1 MTSGTTHRIPGTL
14 PPQATGFVGRQAEIA
29 QVRAALMGSRLV
41 TIVGTGGVGKTRVAV
56 RVAAQSAGRFP
67 DGVHLVE
74 LSAVRDP
81 LLLAS
86 TVAAALGLPA
96 EDARPQLAAVLDYLR
111 ERALLLILDTCEHL
125 VDACAALAAEVL
137 REAPSVTVLATSRQ
151 PLDVRAESTFQL
163 RPLPVPEAGDEA
175 SDSDAVAL
183 FAQRAAAVVDG
194 FTITLENRAEVS
206 GVCRALDGIPLAIE
220 LATVRLRALP
230 LDQMASRLD
239 ERFHV
244 LTGGRRGGLARH
256 QTLRAAIEWSHDLCT
271 PTEQVV
277 WARLSVFAGAFDLA
291 AAAAVCA
298 DDELSRAQVVESLI
312 GLAEKSVL
320 VTEPA
325 HEPEAEKSVLVTE
338 SAQEPGAE
346 AEADGRTRYR
356 MLDTLREFG
365 AEQLAEFGRVAA
377 VRRRLVAHYLALAQ
391 RWGDN
396 PMREQ
401 LPQYRALSR
410 AHANLRAAIDYALS
424 LRGND
429 SAAITIATS
438 LMLYWRLSGR
448 LREGEYWLNR
458 VLERCPRPSPA
469 RARVLA
475 VRGYVTALLGD
486 LPAARADAEAAVAM
500 ATAFGDM
507 AVCGRAYVTLH
518 RTLAWSGNLAEADET
533 AATAVSCLGS
543 VGDAFGLAAIDVQ
556 TAAQHLHSARPD
568 LAIDR
573 CVEGIARLPAR
584 EHWATGL
591 LLAGQGLGHL
601 LRGELG
607 QGAVAARR
615 GLSLEYELG
624 DMGSTAYA
632 LGTLG
637 FLAAAQRQY
646 ERAALLFGGSA
657 PLWERIGPWYTGA
670 PALVALHRISER
682 AAQDG
687 LGEER
692 YWQLREHAAATPLDQ
707 IIRFALADVDDLE
720 ARSCP
725 GGETAPQLE
734 PVVETGALI
743 PAPAKREA
751 RAARRDG
758 VG

>member
-1 MTSGTTHRIPGTL
+1 MTSGTTHRMPGTL

-29 QVRAALMGSRLV
+29 HVSAALTRSRLV

-56 RVAAQSAGRFP
+56 RVAAQTTGRYA

-86 TVAAALGLPA
+86 TVAASLGLPA
-96 EDARPQLAAVLDYLR
+96 EDTRPQLAAVLDYLR
-111 ERALLLILDTCEHL
+111 ERTLLLILDTCEHL
-125 VDACAALAAEVL
+125 IHGCALLAAEVL
-137 REAPSVTVLATSRQ
+137 REAPAVTLLLTSRQ
-151 PLDVRAESTFQL
+151 PLDARGESVFSL
-163 RPLPVPEAGDEA
+163 HPLPVPEVGEET

-183 FAQRAAAVVDG
+183 FAQRAAAVVAG
-194 FTITLENRAEVS
+194 FTVTSENRAEVI

-230 LDQMASRLD
+230 LDQMASHLD

-244 LTGGRRGGLARH
+244 LTGGKRAGLARH
-256 QTLRAAIEWSHDLCT
+256 QTLRAAIGWSYGLCT
-271 PTEQVV
+271 PAERVV
-277 WARLSVFAGAFDLA
+277 WARLSVFAGPFDLA
-291 AAAAVCA
+291 AALAVCA
-298 DDELSRAQVVESLI
+298 DDELSREQVVESLI

-320 VTEPA
+320 VAEPPA
-325 HEPEAEKSVLVTE
+325 APEA
-338 SAQEPGAE
+338 AE
-346 AEADGRTRYR
+346 HIRHR
-356 MLDTLREFG
+356 MLDTLREYG
-365 AEQLAEFGRVAA
+365 AERLAESGRVAA
-377 VRRRLVAHYLALAQ
+377 VRRRLVAHYLAMAQ

-401 LPQYRALSR
+401 LPQYHALSR
-410 AHANLRAAIDYALS
+410 AHANLRAAIEYALG

-429 SAAITIATS
+429 SAAIAIATS

-448 LREGEYWLNR
+448 LREGEYWLNL

-486 LPAARADAEAAVAM
+486 LQAAHSDARAGVAM

-507 AVCGRAYVTLH
+507 AVCARAYITLH

-533 AATAVSCLGS
+533 AGSAVSCLGS
-543 VGDAFGLAAIDVQ
+543 VGDGFGLAAIDIQ
-556 TAAQHLHSARPD
+556 TAAQHLHAARPD
-568 LAIDR
+568 LAIER
-573 CVEGIARLPAR
+573 CAMGISRLPAD

-607 QGAVAARR
+607 DGTVAARR

-624 DMGSTAYA
+624 DLGGTAYA

-637 FLAAAQRQY
+637 FLAAAQRRYQ
-646 ERAALLFGGSA
+646 RAALLFGGSA
-657 PLWERIGPWYTGA
+657 PLWERIGPWYTGT

-692 YWQLREHAAATPLDQ
+692 YWQLRERAAATPLDQ
-707 IIRFALADVDDLE
+707 VIRFALADVDDTADPPDLNNLDAE
-720 ARSCP
+720 AGARREP
-725 GGETAPQLE
+725 GPRAKPAAG
-734 PVVETGALI
+734 TGA
-743 PAPAKREA
+743 
-751 RAARRDG
+751 
-758 VG
+758 

>member
-1 MTSGTTHRIPGTL
+1 MTSGTTHRMAGTL

-29 QVRAALMGSRLV
+29 HVSAALAESRLV

-56 RVAAQSAGRFP
+56 RVAAQTSDRYP

-86 TVAAALGLPA
+86 TLAASLGLSA
-96 EDARPQLAAVLDYLR
+96 EDTRPQLAAVLDYLR
-111 ERALLLILDTCEHL
+111 ERTLLLILDTCEHL
-125 VDACAALAAEVL
+125 INACALMAAEVL
-137 REAPSVTVLATSRQ
+137 RGAPAVTLLATSRQ
-151 PLDVRAESTFQL
+151 PLDVHGESVFRL
-163 RPLPVPEAGDEA
+163 HPLPVPGVSEET

-183 FAQRAAAVVDG
+183 FAQRAAAVIDG
-194 FTITLENRAEVS
+194 FTVTSENRVDVI

-230 LDQMASRLD
+230 VDQMASRLD
-239 ERFHV
+239 DRFEV
-244 LTGGRRGGLARH
+244 LTGGKRAGLARH
-256 QTLRAAIEWSHDLCT
+256 QTLRAAIEWSHHLCT

-277 WARLSVFAGAFDLA
+277 WARLSVFAGPFDLA
-291 AAAAVCA
+291 AAATVCA
-298 DDELSRAQVVESLI
+298 DDELSRERVAESLI
-312 GLAEKSVL
+312 GLARKSVL
-320 VTEPA
+320 VTEP
-325 HEPEAEKSVLVTE
+325 
-338 SAQEPGAE
+338 SAEPGAE
-346 AEADGRTRYR
+346 AAERIRHR
-356 MLDTLREFG
+356 MLETLREFG
-365 AEQLAEFGRVAA
+365 AERLAESGSVAV
-377 VRRRLVAHYLALAQ
+377 VRRRLVAHYLAMAQ

-401 LPQYRALSR
+401 LPQYHALSR
-410 AHANLRAAIDYALS
+410 AHANLRAAIDYALG

-429 SAAITIATS
+429 SAAIAIATS

-448 LREGEYWLNR
+448 LREGEYWLNL

-486 LPAARADAEAAVAM
+486 LHAAHTDAKVGAAM
-500 ATAFGDM
+500 ATAFGDV
-507 AVCGRAYVTLH
+507 AVCARAYITLH
-518 RTLAWSGNLAEADET
+518 RTLAWTGNLAEADEIAGS
-533 AATAVSCLGS
+533 AASGPGS
-543 VGDAFGLAAIDVQ
+543 VDDTFGLAAIDMQ

-568 LAIDR
+568 LAIER
-573 CVEGIARLPAR
+573 CAEGISRLPAD

-607 QGAVAARR
+607 DGTVVTRR

-624 DMGSTAYA
+624 DLGGTAYA

-637 FLAAAQRQY
+637 FLAAAQRRHQ
-646 ERAALLFGGSA
+646 RAALLFGGSA
-657 PLWERIGPWYTGA
+657 PLWEQIGPWYTGA

-692 YWQLREHAAATPLDQ
+692 YWQLRERAAGTPLDQ
-707 IIRFALADVDDLE
+707 VIRFALADDDDLE
-720 ARSCP
+720 AASGACGQADP
-725 GGETAPQLE
+725 GLK
-734 PVVETGALI
+734 PVA
-743 PAPAKREA
+743 EA
-751 RAARRDG
+751 DA
-758 VG
+758 

>member
-1 MTSGTTHRIPGTL
+1 MTSGTTHRLPGTL
-14 PPQATGFVGRQAEIA
+14 PPQTTGFVGRQVELAE
-29 QVRAALMGSRLV
+29 VSAALTRSRLV
-41 TIVGTGGVGKTRVAV
+41 TIVGTGGVGKTRLAM
-56 RVAAQSAGRFP
+56 RVAAQSTGRFP

-74 LSAVRDP
+74 LSAVRDS

-86 TVAAALGLPA
+86 TVAASLGLPA
-96 EDARPQLAAVLDYLR
+96 EGARPQLAAVLDYLR

-125 VDACAALAAEVL
+125 IDACAVLAGEVL
-137 REAPSVTVLATSRQ
+137 REAPDVTVLATSRQ
-151 PLDVRAESTFQL
+151 PLDVPAESSFQL
-163 RPLPVPEAGDEA
+163 RPLPVPEVDDET

-194 FTITLENRAEVS
+194 FKVTRENRADVI

-244 LTGGRRGGLARH
+244 LTGGRRAGLPRH
-256 QTLRAAIEWSHDLCT
+256 QTLRAAIEWSHELCT
-271 PTEQVV
+271 PVERVV

-291 AAAAVCA
+291 AAAAVCG
-298 DDELSRAQVVESLI
+298 DDELSRAHVVESLT

-320 VTEPA
+320 VTGA
-325 HEPEAEKSVLVTE
+325 AAEPEA
-338 SAQEPGAE
+338 AAE
-346 AEADGRTRYR
+346 TDGRTRYL

-365 AEQLAEFGRVAA
+365 AERLAESGRVAA

-410 AHANLRAAIDYALS
+410 AHANLRAAIDYALG

-486 LPAARADAEAAVAM
+486 LHAAHTDAEAGVAM
-500 ATAFGDM
+500 AIAFGDM

-518 RTLAWSGNLAEADET
+518 RTLAWSGNLAEADEM
-533 AATAVSCLGS
+533 AGTAVSCLDS

-556 TAAQHLHSARPD
+556 TAALHLHSARPD
-568 LAIDR
+568 LTIER
-573 CVEGIARLPAR
+573 CAEGIARLPAC

-601 LRGELG
+601 LRGELVEG
-607 QGAVAARR
+607 TVAAGR

-624 DMGSTAYA
+624 DMGAAAYA

-637 FLAAAQRQY
+637 FLAAAQRRY

-657 PLWERIGPWYTGA
+657 PLWERIGPWYTGT

-692 YWQLREHAAATPLDQ
+692 YWRLREHAAAAPLDQ
-707 IIRFALADVDDLE
+707 IIRFALADVDDLDAE
-720 ARSCP
+720 SGA
-725 GGETAPQLE
+725 GGETDPRLK
-734 PVVETGALI
+734 
-743 PAPAKREA
+743 PAPEA
-751 RAARRDG
+751 GA
-758 VG
+758 

>member
-1 MTSGTTHRIPGTL
+1 MTSGTTYRIPGPL

-29 QVRAALMGSRLV
+29 QVSVALMESRLV

-56 RVAAQSAGRFP
+56 HVAAQTTGRYS
-67 DGVHLVE
+67 DGVHQVE

-86 TVAAALGLPA
+86 TVAASLGLPA

-125 VDACAALAAEVL
+125 VDACAALAAAVL
-137 REAPSVTVLATSRQ
+137 REAPAVTMLATSRQ
-151 PLDVRAESTFQL
+151 PLDVRGASTFQL
-163 RPLPVPEAGDEA
+163 RPLPVPSVGDEA

-183 FAQRAAAVVDG
+183 FAQRAAAVISG
-194 FTITLENRAEVS
+194 FAITRENRADVI

-239 ERFHV
+239 DRLHV
-244 LTGGRRGGLARH
+244 LTGGKRAGLPRH

-277 WARLSVFAGAFDLA
+277 WARLSVFAGTFDLA
-291 AAAAVCA
+291 AAVAVCA
-298 DDELSRAQVVESLI
+298 DEELSPKQVGESLI
-312 GLAEKSVL
+312 ALAEKSVL
-320 VTEPA
+320 VAEPTA
-325 HEPEAEKSVLVTE
+325 ESEAGS
-338 SAQEPGAE
+338 E
-346 AEADGRTRYR
+346 AGYEAGEHARYR

-365 AEQLAEFGRVAA
+365 AERLAEFGRVAA
-377 VRRRLVAHYLALAQ
+377 VRRRLVGHYLALAQ
-391 RWGDN
+391 RWGDDAMN
-396 PMREQ
+396 EQ
-401 LPQYRALSR
+401 LPQYRALGR
-410 AHANLRAAIDYALS
+410 EHANLRAAIDYALG

-429 SAAITIATS
+429 SAAISIATS

-458 VLERCPRPSPA
+458 VLDRCPRPSPA

-475 VRGYVTALLGD
+475 VRAYVTALLGD
-486 LPAARADAEAAVAM
+486 LHAAHTDSKAAVAM
-500 ATAFGDM
+500 ATAYSDM
-507 AVCGRAYVTLH
+507 AACGRAYVTLH
-518 RTLAWSGNLAEADET
+518 RTLAWSGSLAEADET
-533 AATAVSCLGS
+533 AGSAASCLGS
-543 VGDAFGLAAIDVQ
+543 VGDAFGLAALDVQ
-556 TAAQHLHSARPD
+556 AAAQHLHAARPD
-568 LAIDR
+568 LAIER
-573 CVEGIARLPAR
+573 CAEGIARLPAT

-601 LRGELG
+601 LRGELDDG
-607 QGAVAARR
+607 ILAARR

-637 FLAAAQRQY
+637 FLAAAQLRY

-657 PLWERIGPWYTGA
+657 PLWERIGPWYTGT

-682 AAQDG
+682 VAQDG

-692 YWQLREHAAATPLDQ
+692 YWQLQERASAAPVDQ
-707 IIRFALADVDDLE
+707 IIRFALADADDL
-720 ARSCP
+720 ADLDADTGAC
-725 GGETAPQLE
+725 GEPDPRLK
-734 PVVETGALI
+734 PVQETGA
-743 PAPAKREA
+743 
-751 RAARRDG
+751 
-758 VG
+758 

>member
-29 QVRAALMGSRLV
+29 QVSVALMESRLV
-41 TIVGTGGVGKTRVAV
+41 TIVGVGGVGKTRVAV
-56 RVAAQSAGRFP
+56 RVAAQTAGRYP

-81 LLLAS
+81 QLLAS
-86 TVAAALGLPA
+86 TVAASLGLPA

-137 REAPSVTVLATSRQ
+137 REAPAVTLLATSRQ
-151 PLDVRAESTFQL
+151 PLDVPGASAFQL
-163 RPLPVPEAGDEA
+163 RPLHVPAVGDQA

-183 FAQRAAAVVDG
+183 FGQRAAAVIDG
-194 FTITLENRAEVS
+194 FAITSANRADVI

-239 ERFHV
+239 DRFHV
-244 LTGGRRGGLARH
+244 LTGGKRAGLPRH

-277 WARLSVFAGAFDLA
+277 WARLSVFAGTFDLA
-291 AAAAVCA
+291 AAVAVCA
-298 DDELSRAQVVESLI
+298 DEELSAKQVGESLTA
-312 GLAEKSVL
+312 LAEKSVL
-320 VTEPA
+320 VAEPTA
-325 HEPEAEKSVLVTE
+325 EPEGGS
-338 SAQEPGAE
+338 E
-346 AEADGRTRYR
+346 AGSEADEHPRYR

-365 AEQLAEFGRVAA
+365 AERLAEFGRVAA
-377 VRRRLVAHYLALAQ
+377 ARRRLVAHYLALAQ
-391 RWGDN
+391 RWGDDAMN
-396 PMREQ
+396 EQ
-401 LPQYRALSR
+401 LPQYRALGR
-410 AHANLRAAIDYALS
+410 EHANLRAAIDYALG

-429 SAAITIATS
+429 SAAISIATS

-458 VLERCPRPSPA
+458 VLDRCPRPSPA

-486 LPAARADAEAAVAM
+486 LHAAHGDAEAAVAM
-500 ATAFGDM
+500 AIAFGDM

-518 RTLAWSGNLAEADET
+518 RTLAWSGSLAEADEL
-533 AATAVSCLGS
+533 AGTAVSCLGS
-543 VGDAFGLAAIDVQ
+543 VGDTFGLAAIDVQ
-556 TAAQHLHSARPD
+556 TAALHLHCARPD
-568 LAIDR
+568 QAIER
-573 CVEGIARLPAR
+573 CAEGIARLPAT

-601 LRGELG
+601 LRGELED
-607 QGAVAARR
+607 GALAARR

-637 FLAAAQRQY
+637 FLAAAQGRH

-657 PLWERIGPWYTGA
+657 PLWERIGPWYTGT

-692 YWQLREHAAATPLDQ
+692 YWQLRERGAATPLDQ
-707 IIRFALADVDDLE
+707 IIRFALADIDDLE
-720 ARSCP
+720 AGSGAC
-725 GGETAPQLE
+725 GGIDPRLKPAA
-734 PVVETGALI
+734 ETGA
-743 PAPAKREA
+743 
-751 RAARRDG
+751 
-758 VG
+758 

>member
-14 PPQATGFVGRQAEIA
+14 PLQATGLVGRQAEIA
-29 QVRAALMGSRLV
+29 QVSAALMESRLV
-41 TIVGTGGVGKTRVAV
+41 TVVGTGGVGKTRVAV
-56 RVAAQSAGRFP
+56 RVAAQTTGRYP

-81 LLLAS
+81 ELLAS
-86 TVAAALGLPA
+86 TVAASLGLPA

-125 VDACAALAAEVL
+125 VDACAMLAAEVL
-137 REAPSVTVLATSRQ
+137 REAPAVTVLATSRQ
-151 PLDVRAESTFQL
+151 PLGVRAESTFQL
-163 RPLPVPEAGDEA
+163 RPLPVPAVDDEM

-194 FTITLENRAEVS
+194 FTITRDNRASVIA
-206 GVCRALDGIPLAIE
+206 VCRALDGIPLAIE

-230 LDQMASRLD
+230 LDHMAGRLD
-239 ERFHV
+239 DRFHV
-244 LTGGRRGGLARH
+244 LTGGKRAGLGRH

-271 PTEQVV
+271 PAEQAV
-277 WARLSVFAGAFDLA
+277 WARLSVFAGPFDLA

-298 DDELSRAQVVESLI
+298 DDELSGAQVLESLTA
-312 GLAEKSVL
+312 LTEKSVL
-320 VTEPA
+320 ATEPA
-325 HEPEAEKSVLVTE
+325 DGLEAE
-338 SAQEPGAE
+338 GAE
-346 AEADGRTRYR
+346 SVRYR

-365 AEQLAEFGRVAA
+365 AERLAEFGRVAA
-377 VRRRLVAHYLALAQ
+377 VRRRLVAHYLAMAQ
-391 RWGDN
+391 RWGDD
-396 PMREQ
+396 PMQDQ
-401 LPQYRALSR
+401 LQQYRALSR
-410 AHANLRAAIDYALS
+410 EHANLRAAIDYALG

-429 SAAITIATS
+429 SAAIAIATS

-448 LREGEYWLNR
+448 LREGEFWLNR

-486 LPAARADAEAAVAM
+486 LHAAHRDAEAAVAM
-500 ATAFGDM
+500 AVAFGDT

-518 RTLAWSGNLAEADET
+518 RTLAWSGNLAEADELLAT
-533 AATAVSCLGS
+533 AAPCLGS
-543 VGDAFGLAAIDVQ
+543 VGDTFGLAAIDVQ
-556 TAAQHLHSARPD
+556 TAALHLHSARPD
-568 LAIDR
+568 LAIER
-573 CVEGIARLPAR
+573 CAEGIARLPGG

-607 QGAVAARR
+607 DGTVAARR

-624 DMGSTAYA
+624 DLGSTAYA

-637 FLAAAQRQY
+637 FLAAAQCRY
-646 ERAALLFGGSA
+646 ERTALLFGGSA
-657 PLWERIGPWYTGA
+657 PLWERIGPWYTGT

-692 YWQLREHAAATPLDQ
+692 YWQLRERAAATPLDQ
-707 IIRFALADVDDLE
+707 IIGFALADVDDLE
-720 ARSCP
+720 SGSACVQADP
-725 GGETAPQLE
+725 GLE
-734 PVVETGALI
+734 PVYEAGA
-743 PAPAKREA
+743 
-751 RAARRDG
+751 
-758 VG
+758 

>member
-14 PPQATGFVGRQAEIA
+14 PPQATGFVGRQAEVA
-29 QVRAALMGSRLV
+29 QVGVALMESRLV

-56 RVAAQSAGRFP
+56 RVAARTTSRYP

-86 TVAAALGLPA
+86 TVAASLGLPA
-96 EDARPQLAAVLDYLR
+96 EDARPQLDAVLDYLR

-125 VDACAALAAEVL
+125 VDACAALAGEVL
-137 REAPSVTVLATSRQ
+137 SAAPAVTLLATSRQ
-151 PLDVRAESTFQL
+151 PLRARAESIFQL
-163 RPLPVPEAGDEA
+163 RPLPVPDVDDEA

-194 FTITLENRAEVS
+194 FTITRQNRADVI
-206 GVCRALDGIPLAIE
+206 GVCRTLDGIPLAIE

-230 LDQMASRLD
+230 LGQMASRLD
-239 ERFHV
+239 DRFHV
-244 LTGGRRGGLARH
+244 LTGGKRAGLARH

-271 PTEQVV
+271 PTEQAV

-298 DDELSRAQVVESLI
+298 DDQLSGAQVVESLTA
-312 GLAEKSVL
+312 LAEKSVL
-320 VTEPA
+320 VTEPTA
-325 HEPEAEKSVLVTE
+325 EPEAD
-338 SAQEPGAE
+338 GAE
-346 AEADGRTRYR
+346 GPRYR

-365 AEQLAEFGRVAA
+365 AERLAEFGRVAA

-391 RWGDN
+391 RWGDD
-396 PMREQ
+396 PMQDQ
-401 LPQYRALSR
+401 LPQYRALSHE
-410 AHANLRAAIDYALS
+410 HANLRAAIDYALG

-429 SAAITIATS
+429 SAAIAIATS

-458 VLERCPRPSPA
+458 VLDRCPRPSPA

-486 LPAARADAEAAVAM
+486 LHAAHTDAEAAVAM
-500 ATAFGDM
+500 AIAFGDM

-518 RTLAWSGNLAEADET
+518 RTLAWSGNLAEADEL
-533 AATAVSCLGS
+533 AGTAVSCLSS
-543 VGDAFGLAAIDVQ
+543 VGDAFGQAAIDVQ
-556 TAAQHLHSARPD
+556 TAALHLHSARPD
-568 LAIDR
+568 LAIER
-573 CVEGIARLPAR
+573 CAEGIARLPAT

-591 LLAGQGLGHL
+591 LLAGQGLGQL
-601 LRGELG
+601 LLGELED
-607 QGAVAARR
+607 GALVARR

-637 FLAAAQRQY
+637 FLAAAQGRH

-657 PLWERIGPWYTGA
+657 PLWERIGPWYTGT
-670 PALVALHRISER
+670 PALVALHRLSER

-692 YWQLREHAAATPLDQ
+692 YWQLRERGAATPLDQ

-720 ARSCP
+720 AGSGACGRTDPRLKPAAEP
-725 GGETAPQLE
+725 GA
-734 PVVETGALI
+734 
-743 PAPAKREA
+743 
-751 RAARRDG
+751 
-758 VG
+758 

>member
-14 PPQATGFVGRQAEIA
+14 PPQATGFVGRQVEVA
-29 QVRAALMGSRLV
+29 QVSVALMKSRLV

-56 RVAAQSAGRFP
+56 RVAAQTSARYR

-86 TVAAALGLPA
+86 TVAASLGLPA

-111 ERALLLILDTCEHL
+111 GRALLLILDTCEHL

-137 REAPSVTVLATSRQ
+137 RAAPAVTLLATSAQ
-151 PLDVRAESTFQL
+151 PLDVRGASTFRL
-163 RPLPVPEAGDEA
+163 HPLPVPGVGDEE

-194 FTITLENRAEVS
+194 FTITRENRADVIA
-206 GVCRALDGIPLAIE
+206 VCRALDGIPLAIE

-239 ERFHV
+239 DRFHV
-244 LTGGRRGGLARH
+244 LTGGKRAGLPRH

-277 WARLSVFAGAFDLA
+277 WARLSVFAGTFDLA
-291 AAAAVCA
+291 AAVSVCA
-298 DDELSRAQVVESLI
+298 DDELSAKQVGESLI
-312 GLAEKSVL
+312 ALAAKSVL
-320 VTEPA
+320 AIDFPA
-325 HEPEAEKSVLVTE
+325 AELEAGS
-338 SAQEPGAE
+338 E
-346 AEADGRTRYR
+346 AGEDARYR

-365 AEQLAEFGRVAA
+365 AERLAEFGRVAA
-377 VRRRLVAHYLALAQ
+377 IRRRLVAHYLALAQ
-391 RWGDN
+391 RWGDDA
-396 PMREQ
+396 MSDQ
-401 LPQYRALSR
+401 LRQYRALR
-410 AHANLRAAIDYALS
+410 REHANLRAAIDYALG

-429 SAAITIATS
+429 SAAISIATS

-448 LREGEYWLNR
+448 LREGEYWLSR

-486 LPAARADAEAAVAM
+486 LQAAHTDAKAGVAM
-500 ATAFGDM
+500 AIAYGDM
-507 AVCGRAYVTLH
+507 TACGRAYVALH

-533 AATAVSCLGS
+533 GASAASCLGS
-543 VGDAFGLAAIDVQ
+543 IGDAFGLAALDVQ
-556 TAAQHLHSARPD
+556 TAAQHLHAARPD
-568 LAIDR
+568 LAIER
-573 CVEGIARLPAR
+573 CAEGIARLPAD

-591 LLAGQGLGHL
+591 LLAGQGLGQL

-607 QGAVAARR
+607 DGAVAARR
-615 GLSLEYELG
+615 GLALEYELG

-637 FLAAAQRQY
+637 FLAAAQHRYQ
-646 ERAALLFGGSA
+646 RAALLFGGSA
-657 PLWERIGPWYTGA
+657 PLWERIGPWYTGT

-692 YWQLREHAAATPLDQ
+692 YWQLRELASAAPLEK
-707 IIRFALADVDDLE
+707 IIGFALADVDDL
-720 ARSCP
+720 ADLDADTGAC
-725 GGETAPQLE
+725 GEPDPRLK
-734 PVVETGALI
+734 PVQETGA
-743 PAPAKREA
+743 
-751 RAARRDG
+751 
-758 VG
+758 

>member
-1 MTSGTTHRIPGTL
+1 MTSGTTHRVPGTL

-29 QVRAALMGSRLV
+29 QVSVALMESRLV
-41 TIVGTGGVGKTRVAV
+41 TVVGTGGVGKTRIAV
-56 RVAAQSAGRFP
+56 HVAAQTTGRYP

-74 LSAVRDP
+74 LSAVHDP
-81 LLLAS
+81 ELLAS
-86 TVAAALGLPA
+86 TVAASLGLPA

-125 VDACAALAAEVL
+125 VDACAMLAAEVL
-137 REAPSVTVLATSRQ
+137 REAPAVTVLATSRQ
-151 PLDVRAESTFQL
+151 PLGVRAESTFQL
-163 RPLPVPEAGDEA
+163 RPLPVPEVDDEM

-183 FAQRAAAVVDG
+183 FAQRAAAAVDG
-194 FTITLENRAEVS
+194 FTITRENRASVI

-239 ERFHV
+239 DRFHV
-244 LTGGRRGGLARH
+244 LTGGKRAGLARH

-271 PTEQVV
+271 PAEQAV
-277 WARLSVFAGAFDLA
+277 WARLSVFAGPFDLA
-291 AAAAVCA
+291 AAASVCA
-298 DDELSRAQVVESLI
+298 DDELSRAQVVESLTA
-312 GLAEKSVL
+312 LAEKSVL
-320 VTEPA
+320 ATEPA
-325 HEPEAEKSVLVTE
+325 GGPAAE
-338 SAQEPGAE
+338 GAE
-346 AEADGRTRYR
+346 CIRYR

-365 AEQLAEFGRVAA
+365 AERLAEFGRVAA

-391 RWGDN
+391 RWGDD
-396 PMREQ
+396 PMQDQ

-410 AHANLRAAIDYALS
+410 EHANLRAAIDYALG

-429 SAAITIATS
+429 SAAIAIATS

-486 LPAARADAEAAVAM
+486 LHAAHRDAEAAVAM
-500 ATAFGDM
+500 AVAFGDT

-518 RTLAWSGNLAEADET
+518 RTLAWSGNLAEADELL
-533 AATAVSCLGS
+533 AAAVPCLGS
-543 VGDAFGLAAIDVQ
+543 VGDTFGLAAIDVQ
-556 TAAQHLHSARPD
+556 TAALHLHSARPD
-568 LAIDR
+568 LAIER
-573 CVEGIARLPAR
+573 CAEGIARLPGG

-607 QGAVAARR
+607 DGTVAARR

-637 FLAAAQRQY
+637 FLAAAQCRY
-646 ERAALLFGGSA
+646 ERTALLFGGSA
-657 PLWERIGPWYTGA
+657 PLWERIGPWYTGT

-692 YWQLREHAAATPLDQ
+692 YWQLRERAAATPLDQ
-707 IIRFALADVDDLE
+707 IIGFALADADDLE
-720 ARSCP
+720 SGSAACVQADP
-725 GGETAPQLE
+725 GLKAVAETSA
-734 PVVETGALI
+734 
-743 PAPAKREA
+743 
-751 RAARRDG
+751 
-758 VG
+758 

>member
-29 QVRAALMGSRLV
+29 QVSVALMESRLV

-56 RVAAQSAGRFP
+56 RVAAQTTGRYP

-86 TVAAALGLPA
+86 TVAASLGLPA
-96 EDARPQLAAVLDYLR
+96 EDARPQLDAVLDYLR

-125 VDACAALAAEVL
+125 IDACAALAGEVL
-137 REAPSVTVLATSRQ
+137 AAAPAVTLLATSRQ
-151 PLDVRAESTFQL
+151 PLQVRAESAFQL
-163 RPLPVPEAGDEA
+163 RPLPVPDVDDEA

-194 FTITLENRAEVS
+194 FTITGRNRADVI

-239 ERFHV
+239 DRFHV
-244 LTGGRRGGLARH
+244 LTGGKRAGLARH

-298 DDELSRAQVVESLI
+298 DDQLSGAQVVESLI
-312 GLAEKSVL
+312 ALAEKSVL
-320 VTEPA
+320 VTEPTTEP
-325 HEPEAEKSVLVTE
+325 EPEAE
-338 SAQEPGAE
+338 GAE
-346 AEADGRTRYR
+346 RAAGAAPARYR

-365 AEQLAEFGRVAA
+365 AERLAEFGRVAA

-391 RWGDN
+391 RWGDD
-396 PMREQ
+396 PMQDQ
-401 LPQYRALSR
+401 LRQYRALSR
-410 AHANLRAAIDYALS
+410 DHANLRAAVDYALG

-429 SAAITIATS
+429 SAAIGIATS

-458 VLERCPRPSPA
+458 VLDRCPRPSPA

-486 LPAARADAEAAVAM
+486 LHAAHGDAEAAVAM
-500 ATAFGDM
+500 AIAFGDM

-518 RTLAWSGNLAEADET
+518 RTLAWSGSLAEADQL
-533 AATAVSCLGS
+533 AGTAVSCLGS

-556 TAAQHLHSARPD
+556 TAALHLHSARPD
-568 LAIDR
+568 LAIER
-573 CVEGIARLPAR
+573 CAEGIARLPAT
-584 EHWATGL
+584 EHWAAGL

-601 LRGELG
+601 LRGELEDG
-607 QGAVAARR
+607 TLAARR

-637 FLAAAQRQY
+637 FLAAAQGRH

-657 PLWERIGPWYTGA
+657 PLWERIGPWYTGT

-692 YWQLREHAAATPLDQ
+692 YWQLRERGAATPLDQ

-720 ARSCP
+720 AGP
-725 GGETAPQLE
+725 GACGRTDPRLKPAAE
-734 PVVETGALI
+734 PGA
-743 PAPAKREA
+743 
-751 RAARRDG
+751 
-758 VG
+758 

>member
-1 MTSGTTHRIPGTL
+1 MTSGPTHRIPGTL
-14 PPQATGFVGRQAEIA
+14 PSQATGFVGRQAEIA
-29 QVRAALMGSRLV
+29 RVSAALTESRRV

-56 RVAAQSAGRFP
+56 RVAAQTTGRYP

-81 LLLAS
+81 ELLAS
-86 TVAAALGLPA
+86 TVAASLGLPA

-125 VDACAALAAEVL
+125 VDACAMLAAEVL
-137 REAPSVTVLATSRQ
+137 REAPAVTVLATSRQ
-151 PLDVRAESTFQL
+151 PLGVRAESTFQL
-163 RPLPVPEAGDEA
+163 RPLPVPEVDDDT

-194 FTITLENRAEVS
+194 FTITRENRASVI

-239 ERFHV
+239 DRFHV
-244 LTGGRRGGLARH
+244 LTGGKRAGLPRH
-256 QTLRAAIEWSHDLCT
+256 QTLRAAIEGSHDLCT
-271 PTEQVV
+271 PAEQAV
-277 WARLSVFAGAFDLA
+277 WARLSVFAGPFDLA

-298 DDELSRAQVVESLI
+298 DDELSVAQVVESLTA
-312 GLAEKSVL
+312 LAEKSVL
-320 VTEPA
+320 ATEPA
-325 HEPEAEKSVLVTE
+325 DGPEAE
-338 SAQEPGAE
+338 GAE
-346 AEADGRTRYR
+346 CIRYR

-365 AEQLAEFGRVAA
+365 AERLAEFGRVAA

-391 RWGDN
+391 RWGDD
-396 PMREQ
+396 PMQDQ
-401 LPQYRALSR
+401 LPQYRELSR
-410 AHANLRAAIDYALS
+410 GHANLRAAIDYALG

-429 SAAITIATS
+429 SAAIAIATS

-486 LPAARADAEAAVAM
+486 LHAARSDAEAAVAM
-500 ATAFGDM
+500 AVAFGDT

-518 RTLAWSGNLAEADET
+518 RTLAWSGNLAEADELLAT
-533 AATAVSCLGS
+533 AAPCLGS
-543 VGDAFGLAAIDVQ
+543 VGDTFGLAAIDVPP
-556 TAAQHLHSARPD
+556 AGLHLHSPRPD
-568 LAIDR
+568 LAIER
-573 CVEGIARLPAR
+573 CAEGIARLPGG

-607 QGAVAARR
+607 DGTVAARR

-637 FLAAAQRQY
+637 FLAAAQCRY
-646 ERAALLFGGSA
+646 ERTALLFGGSA
-657 PLWERIGPWYTGA
+657 PLWERIGPWYTGT
-670 PALVALHRISER
+670 PALVALHRISAR

-692 YWQLREHAAATPLDQ
+692 YWQLRERAAAAPLDQ
-707 IIRFALADVDDLE
+707 IIGFALADVDDLE
-720 ARSCP
+720 SGSACV
-725 GGETAPQLE
+725 Q
-734 PVVETGALI
+734 
-743 PAPAKREA
+743 
-751 RAARRDG
+751 
-758 VG
+758 

>member
-29 QVRAALMGSRLV
+29 QVSVALMESRLV

-56 RVAAQSAGRFP
+56 RVAAQTTGRYP

-86 TVAAALGLPA
+86 TVAASLGLPA
-96 EDARPQLAAVLDYLR
+96 EDARPQLDAVLDYLR

-125 VDACAALAAEVL
+125 VGACAALAGAVL
-137 REAPSVTVLATSRQ
+137 SAAPAVTLLATSRQ
-151 PLDVRAESTFQL
+151 PLQVRAESIFQL
-163 RPLPVPEAGDEA
+163 RPLPVPDIGDEV

-194 FTITLENRAEVS
+194 FTITGRNRADVI

-230 LDQMASRLD
+230 LDQMAGRLD
-239 ERFHV
+239 DRFHV
-244 LTGGRRGGLARH
+244 LTGSKRAGLPRH

-277 WARLSVFAGAFDLA
+277 WSRLSVFAGAFDLA

-298 DDELSRAQVVESLI
+298 DDQLSGAQVVESLI
-312 GLAEKSVL
+312 ALAEKSVL
-320 VTEPA
+320 VTEPTA
-325 HEPEAEKSVLVTE
+325 EPEAD
-338 SAQEPGAE
+338 GA
-346 AEADGRTRYR
+346 AGPRTRYR

-391 RWGDN
+391 RWGDD
-396 PMREQ
+396 PMQDQ
-401 LPQYRALSR
+401 LQQYRALSR
-410 AHANLRAAIDYALS
+410 EHANLRAAVDYALG

-429 SAAITIATS
+429 SAAIGIATS

-458 VLERCPRPSPA
+458 VLDRCPRPSPA

-486 LPAARADAEAAVAM
+486 LHAARGDAEAAVAM
-500 ATAFGDM
+500 AIAFGDM

-518 RTLAWSGNLAEADET
+518 RTLAWSGNLAEADEL
-533 AATAVSCLGS
+533 AGTAVSCLGS

-556 TAAQHLHSARPD
+556 TAALHLHSARPD
-568 LAIDR
+568 LAIER
-573 CVEGIARLPAR
+573 CAEGIARLPAT

-601 LRGELG
+601 LRGELED
-607 QGAVAARR
+607 GALAARR

-637 FLAAAQRQY
+637 FLAAAQGRH

-657 PLWERIGPWYTGA
+657 PLWERIGPWYTGT

-687 LGEER
+687 LGEDR
-692 YWQLREHAAATPLDQ
+692 YWQLRERGAATPLDQ

-720 ARSCP
+720 AGP
-725 GGETAPQLE
+725 GACGRTDPRLNPAAE
-734 PVVETGALI
+734 PGA
-743 PAPAKREA
+743 
-751 RAARRDG
+751 
-758 VG
+758 

>member
-1 MTSGTTHRIPGTL
+1 MTSGTTHRLPGTL
-14 PPQATGFVGRQAEIA
+14 PPQTTGFVGRQAEVA
-29 QVRAALMGSRLV
+29 QVTVALVESRLV
-41 TIVGTGGVGKTRVAV
+41 TVVGTGGVGKTRIAV
-56 RVAAQSAGRFP
+56 RVAAQTTGRYP

-86 TVAAALGLPA
+86 TVAASLGLPA

-137 REAPSVTVLATSRQ
+137 RQAPGVTLLVTSRQ
-151 PLDVRAESTFQL
+151 PLGVRAECVFQL
-163 RPLPVPEAGDEA
+163 RPLPVPEVDDEA

-194 FTITLENRAEVS
+194 FTITGENRGDVI

-230 LDQMASRLD
+230 LDQMADRLD
-239 ERFHV
+239 DRFHV
-244 LTGGRRGGLARH
+244 LTGGKRAGLARH

-271 PTEQVV
+271 VTEQAV
-277 WARLSVFAGAFDLA
+277 WARLSVFAGPFDLA

-298 DDELSRAQVVESLI
+298 DDGLSGAVVVESLAA
-312 GLAEKSVL
+312 LAEKSVL
-320 VTEPA
+320 V
-325 HEPEAEKSVLVTE
+325 
-338 SAQEPGAE
+338 AE
-346 AEADGRTRYR
+346 AAGQSAAGEDAPVRYR

-365 AEQLAEFGRVAA
+365 AERLAEFGRVAA

-391 RWGDN
+391 RWGDD
-396 PMREQ
+396 PMEDQ
-401 LPQYRALSR
+401 LAQYRALSR
-410 AHANLRAAIDYALS
+410 EHANLRAAIDYALG

-429 SAAITIATS
+429 SAAIAIATS

-486 LPAARADAEAAVAM
+486 LPAAHADAEGAVAM

-507 AVCGRAYVTLH
+507 AACGRGYITLH
-518 RTLAWSGNLAEADET
+518 RTLAWSGSLAEADEMV
-533 AATAVSCLGS
+533 AAAESCLGS
-543 VGDAFGLAAIDVQ
+543 VGDSFGVAAIDVQ
-556 TAAQHLHSARPD
+556 TAALHLHSARPD
-568 LAIDR
+568 LAIQR
-573 CVEGIARLPAR
+573 CADGIARLPGS

-601 LRGELG
+601 LRGELDEG
-607 QGAVAARR
+607 TVSARR
-615 GLSLEYELG
+615 GLCLEYELG

-637 FLAAAQRQY
+637 FLAAAQHRY
-646 ERAALLFGGSA
+646 ARTALLFGGSA
-657 PLWERIGPWYTGA
+657 PLWERIGPWYTGT

-692 YWQLREHAAATPLDQ
+692 YWRLRERGADAPLDQ
-707 IIRFALADVDDLE
+707 IIRFALAEVDDLE
-720 ARSCP
+720 SEP
-725 GGETAPQLE
+725 GACAEADLRLK
-734 PVVETGALI
+734 PVAESGALDEHR
-743 PAPAKREA
+743 PRVNRARPEA
-751 RAARRDG
+751 TE
-758 VG
+758 

>member
-14 PPQATGFVGRQAEIA
+14 PPQATGFVGRQAEVA
-29 QVRAALMGSRLV
+29 QVSAALMESRLV
-41 TIVGTGGVGKTRVAV
+41 TVVGVGGVGKTRVALQ
-56 RVAAQSAGRFP
+56 VAAQTSGRYP
-67 DGVHLVE
+67 DGVHLIE
-74 LSAVRDP
+74 LSALRDP

-86 TVAAALGLPA
+86 TVAASLGLPA
-96 EDARPQLAAVLDYLR
+96 GDARPQLAAVLDYLR

-125 VDACAALAAEVL
+125 IGGCAVLAAEVL
-137 REAPSVTVLATSRQ
+137 RAAPAVTVLATSRQ
-151 PLDVRAESTFQL
+151 PLDVRGESVFQL
-163 RPLPVPEAGDEA
+163 RPLPVPEVGDEA

-183 FAQRAAAVVDG
+183 FAQRASAVVDG
-194 FTITLENRAEVS
+194 FTVSCENRADVIS
-206 GVCRALDGIPLAIE
+206 VCRALDGIPLAIE

-239 ERFHV
+239 DRFHV
-244 LTGGRRGGLARH
+244 LTGGKRAGLPRH

-271 PTEQVV
+271 PTERVV
-277 WARLSVFAGAFDLA
+277 WARLSVFAGGFDLA
-291 AAAAVCA
+291 AAVAVCA
-298 DDELSRAQVVESLI
+298 DDELGPDQVVSSLI
-312 GLAEKSVL
+312 ALAEKSVL
-320 VTEPA
+320 VIEPRA
-325 HEPEAEKSVLVTE
+325 ESEAGERS
-338 SAQEPGAE
+338 GAG
-346 AEADGRTRYR
+346 GRARYR

-396 PMREQ
+396 PMRDQ
-401 LPQYRALSR
+401 LGQYRALSR
-410 AHANLRAAIDYALS
+410 EHANLRAAIDYALG

-429 SAAITIATS
+429 SAAISIATS

-448 LREGEYWLNR
+448 LREGEHWLNLA
-458 VLERCPRPSPA
+458 LERCPRPSPA

-486 LPAARADAEAAVAM
+486 LHTAHTDAKAAVAM
-500 ATAFGDM
+500 ALGYGDM

-533 AATAVSCLGS
+533 AVSALPCLGS
-543 VGDAFGLAAIDVQ
+543 VGDAFGLAALDVQ
-556 TAAQHLHSARPD
+556 TAVQHLHAARPD
-568 LAIDR
+568 LAVER
-573 CVEGIARLPAR
+573 CAEGIARLPAD

-607 QGAVAARR
+607 DGAAAARR

-624 DMGSTAYA
+624 DMGGTAYA
-632 LGTLG
+632 LGALG
-637 FLAAAQRQY
+637 FLAAAQQRHQ
-646 ERAALLFGGSA
+646 RAALLFGGSA

-670 PALVALHRISER
+670 PALVALHRVSER

-692 YWQLREHAAATPLDQ
+692 YWQLRERGSATPLDR
-707 IIRFALADVDDLE
+707 IIGFALADADDLDE
-720 ARSCP
+720 DAGAC
-725 GGETAPQLE
+725 GEPDPE
-734 PVVETGALI
+734 RETG
-743 PAPAKREA
+743 P
-751 RAARRDG
+751 
-758 VG
+758 

>member
-14 PPQATGFVGRQAEIA
+14 PPQATGLVGRQAEIA
-29 QVRAALMGSRLV
+29 QVSAALMESRLV

-56 RVAAQSAGRFP
+56 RVAAQTTGRYP

-81 LLLAS
+81 QLLAS
-86 TVAAALGLPA
+86 TVAASLGLPV

-111 ERALLLILDTCEHL
+111 ERELLLILDTCEHL
-125 VDACAALAAEVL
+125 VDACAALAAAVL
-137 REAPSVTVLATSRQ
+137 REAPAVTLLATSRQ
-151 PLDVRAESTFQL
+151 PLDVRGASTFRL
-163 RPLPVPEAGDEA
+163 RPLPVPSVGDEA

-183 FAQRAAAVVDG
+183 FAQRAAAVIDG
-194 FTITLENRAEVS
+194 LAITRENRADVI

-230 LDQMASRLD
+230 LDQMTSRLD
-239 ERFHV
+239 DRFHV
-244 LTGGRRGGLARH
+244 LTGGKRAGLPRH
-256 QTLRAAIEWSHDLCT
+256 QTLRAAIEWSHGLCT

-277 WARLSVFAGAFDLA
+277 WARLSVFAGTFDLA
-291 AAAAVCA
+291 AAVAVCA
-298 DDELSRAQVVESLI
+298 DEELSPKQVGESLI
-312 GLAEKSVL
+312 ALAEKSVL
-320 VTEPA
+320 VAEETVES
-325 HEPEAEKSVLVTE
+325 EAGSE
-338 SAQEPGAE
+338 SGYE
-346 AEADGRTRYR
+346 AAGQARYR

-365 AEQLAEFGRVAA
+365 AERLAEFGRVAA

-391 RWGDN
+391 RWGDD
-396 PMREQ
+396 PMEDQ
-401 LPQYRALSR
+401 LAQYRALSR
-410 AHANLRAAIDYALS
+410 EHANLRAAIDYALG

-429 SAAITIATS
+429 SAAIAIATS

-486 LPAARADAEAAVAM
+486 LHAAHSDGQAAVAM
-500 ATAFGDM
+500 AIAFGDM
-507 AVCGRAYVTLH
+507 AVCGRGYVTLH
-518 RTLAWSGNLAEADET
+518 RTLAWSGNLAEADEM
-533 AATAVSCLGS
+533 AAAAVACLGS
-543 VGDAFGLAAIDVQ
+543 VGDTFGLAAIDVQ
-556 TAAQHLHSARPD
+556 TAALHLHSARPD
-568 LAIDR
+568 LAIER
-573 CVEGIARLPAR
+573 CAEGIARLPGG

-607 QGAVAARR
+607 GGTVAARR

-632 LGTLG
+632 LGALG
-637 FLAAAQRQY
+637 FLAAAQRRY

-657 PLWERIGPWYTGA
+657 PLWERIGPWYTGT

-692 YWQLREHAAATPLDQ
+692 YWRLRERGADAPLDQ
-707 IIRFALADVDDLE
+707 IIGFALADVDDLE
-720 ARSCP
+720 SGSACVQADP
-725 GGETAPQLE
+725 GLE
-734 PVVETGALI
+734 PVYEAGA
-743 PAPAKREA
+743 
-751 RAARRDG
+751 
-758 VG
+758 

>member
-1 MTSGTTHRIPGTL
+1 MTSGTTRRIPGTL
-14 PPQATGFVGRQAEIA
+14 PLQATGFVGRQAEIE
-29 QVRAALMGSRLV
+29 QVSTALMESRLV
-41 TIVGTGGVGKTRVAV
+41 TIVGAGGVGKTRLAL
-56 RVAAQSAGRFP
+56 RVAAQTTGRYP

-74 LSAVRDP
+74 LSVVRDP

-86 TVAAALGLPA
+86 TVAASLGLPA

-125 VDACAALAAEVL
+125 IDACAALAAEVL
-137 REAPSVTVLATSRQ
+137 REAPAVTMLATGRE
-151 PLDVRAESTFQL
+151 PLHLRAESALQL
-163 RPLPVPEAGDEA
+163 RPLPVPGVDDET

-194 FTITLENRAEVS
+194 FTVTRENRASVI

-239 ERFHV
+239 DRFHV
-244 LTGGRRGGLARH
+244 LTGGKRAGLARH

-277 WARLSVFAGAFDLA
+277 WARLSVFAGTFDLA

-298 DDELSRAQVVESLI
+298 DDELSGARVVESLTA
-312 GLAEKSVL
+312 LAEKSVL

-325 HEPEAEKSVLVTE
+325 GEPEAE
-338 SAQEPGAE
+338 GAE
-346 AEADGRTRYR
+346 RTYR

-365 AEQLAEFGRVAA
+365 AERLAEFGRVAA
-377 VRRRLVAHYLALAQ
+377 VRRLLVAHYLALAQ
-391 RWGDN
+391 RWGDD
-396 PMREQ
+396 PMHEQ

-410 AHANLRAAIDYALS
+410 AHANLRAAIDYALG

-429 SAAITIATS
+429 SAAIAIATS

-486 LPAARADAEAAVAM
+486 LHAAHSDAEAAVAI
-500 ATAFGDM
+500 AIAFGDM
-507 AVCGRAYVTLH
+507 AVGGRGYVTLH
-518 RTLAWSGNLAEADET
+518 RTLAWGGNLAEADEMV
-533 AATAVSCLGS
+533 ATAESCLGS
-543 VGDAFGLAAIDVQ
+543 VGDTFGLAAIDVQ
-556 TAAQHLHSARPD
+556 TAALHLHSARPD
-568 LAIDR
+568 LAIER
-573 CVEGIARLPAR
+573 CAEGISRLPAG

-591 LLAGQGLGHL
+591 LLAGQGLSHL
-601 LRGELG
+601 LRGELDDG
-607 QGAVAARR
+607 TVAARR

-637 FLAAAQRQY
+637 ILAAAQGRY
-646 ERAALLFGGSA
+646 ERTALLFGGSA
-657 PLWERIGPWYTGA
+657 PLWERIGPWYTGT

-692 YWQLREHAAATPLDQ
+692 YWGLRERAAATPVDQ

-720 ARSCP
+720 SASGASGQADP
-725 GGETAPQLE
+725 GLK
-734 PVVETGALI
+734 PVY
-743 PAPAKREA
+743 EA
-751 RAARRDG
+751 G
-758 VG
+758 P

>member
-29 QVRAALMGSRLV
+29 QVSVALMESRLV

-56 RVAAQSAGRFP
+56 RVAAQTTGRYP

-81 LLLAS
+81 QLLAS
-86 TVAAALGLPA
+86 TVAASLGLPV

-111 ERALLLILDTCEHL
+111 ERGLLLILDTCEHL
-125 VDACAALAAEVL
+125 VDACAALAAAVL
-137 REAPSVTVLATSRQ
+137 REAPAVTLLATSRQ
-151 PLDVRAESTFQL
+151 PLDVRGASTFRL
-163 RPLPVPEAGDEA
+163 RPLPVPSVGDEA

-183 FAQRAAAVVDG
+183 FAQRAAAVIDG
-194 FTITLENRAEVS
+194 FAITRENRADVI

-230 LDQMASRLD
+230 LDQMTSRLD
-239 ERFHV
+239 DRFHV
-244 LTGGRRGGLARH
+244 LTGGKRAGLPRH
-256 QTLRAAIEWSHDLCT
+256 QTLRAAIEWSHGLCT

-277 WARLSVFAGAFDLA
+277 WARLSVFAGTFDLA
-291 AAAAVCA
+291 AAVAVCA
-298 DDELSRAQVVESLI
+298 DEELSPKQVGESLI
-312 GLAEKSVL
+312 ALAEKSVL
-320 VTEPA
+320 VAEETVES
-325 HEPEAEKSVLVTE
+325 EAGSE
-338 SAQEPGAE
+338 SGYE
-346 AEADGRTRYR
+346 AAGQARYR

-365 AEQLAEFGRVAA
+365 AERLAEFGRVAA

-391 RWGDN
+391 RWGDHAMN
-396 PMREQ
+396 EQ
-401 LPQYRALSR
+401 LPQYRALGR
-410 AHANLRAAIDYALS
+410 EHANLRTAIDYALG

-429 SAAITIATS
+429 SAAISIATS

-458 VLERCPRPSPA
+458 VLDRCPRPSPA

-486 LPAARADAEAAVAM
+486 LHAAHADAKAAVAM
-500 ATAFGDM
+500 ATAYGDM
-507 AVCGRAYVTLH
+507 AACGRAYVTLH
-518 RTLAWSGNLAEADET
+518 RTLAWSGSLAEADET
-533 AATAVSCLGS
+533 AGSAVSCLGS
-543 VGDAFGLAAIDVQ
+543 VGDTFGLAALDVQ
-556 TAAQHLHSARPD
+556 VAAQHLHAARPD
-568 LAIDR
+568 LAIER
-573 CVEGIARLPAR
+573 CAEGIARLPAT

-591 LLAGQGLGHL
+591 LLAGQGLAHL
-601 LRGELG
+601 LRGELED
-607 QGAVAARR
+607 GALAARR
-615 GLSLEYELG
+615 GLALEYELD

-637 FLAAAQRQY
+637 FLAAAQGRH

-657 PLWERIGPWYTGA
+657 PLWERIGPWYTGT

-692 YWQLREHAAATPLDQ
+692 YWQLRERGAATPLDQ
-707 IIRFALADVDDLE
+707 IIRFALADIDDLE
-720 ARSCP
+720 AGSGACGQTDPRLKP
-725 GGETAPQLE
+725 AA
-734 PVVETGALI
+734 ETGA
-743 PAPAKREA
+743 
-751 RAARRDG
+751 
-758 VG
+758 